1 MKILNFGSL
10 NVDHV
15 YQVDHFVAAGETEH
29 ALRYDLH
36 MGGKGM
42 NQSVALARAGAET
55 YHAGCIGA
63 DGVFLADFLRECGV
77 NTRHLQQIET
87 PTGHAMI
94 QVDKTGQNCI
104 LLFGGANQCI
114 SDAQIDE
121 TIAQFDRGDILLL
134 QNEINGLDRIM
145 RCAAARGMR
154 IALNPSPATDAL
166 MQLPLEL
173 VEWLILNEVEGEQL
187 SGETNPDRI
196 LAALRSRWPRCR
208 VVLTLGKRGVRYA
221 DDAVQCA
228 HGIYPVQVV
237 DTTGAGDTFTG
248 YFLAAVAQGKPVP
261 DALRTASRASSIG
274 ITRPGAAQSIP
285 TADEVENAQLPDP
298 TAG

>member
-77 NTRHLQQIET
+77 NTRHLRQIET

-134 QNEINGLDRIM
+134 QNEISEIRTLLEEG
-145 RCAAARGMR
+145 AARGLR
-154 IALNPSPATDAL
+154 IAFNPAPITA
-166 MQLPLEL
+166 EL
-173 VEWLILNEVEGEQL
+173 ADMPIGIAEWLFVNETEGAAL
-187 SGETNPDRI
+187 SGETANDRI
-196 LAALRSRWPRCR
+196 ITALREKYPHTT
-208 VVLTLGKRGVRYA
+208 VILTVGGDGVIAA
-221 DDAVQCA
+221 DDA
-228 HGIYPVQVV
+228 GIHRLPAMKVPVA
-237 DTTGAGDTFTG
+237 DTTAAGDTFIG
-248 YFLAAVAQGKPVP
+248 YFLAAVAEGSDLQG
-261 DALRTASRASSIG
+261 ALHTASAASALTVSRA
-274 ITRPGAAQSIP
+274 GAAASIP
-285 TADEVENAQLPDP
+285 MADEVKRFLQGRQAD
-298 TAG
+298 